1 MSEETKYVDIYSLP
15 VAEARI
21 DEYRR
26 IATEFGTVVIELGGL
41 RYREFA
47 IDDPSDGHEPVEGE
61 VLIGALVEFASK
73 QERDSIMNAVMKDP
87 RVEALTKLDSPGDM
101 SRMRYGGYTVI
112 VDL

>member
-1 MSEETKYVDIYSLP
+1 MSEGAKYVDIYSLP

-47 IDDPSDGHEPVEGE
+47 IDDPGDGHEPGEGE
-61 VLIGALVEFASK
+61 VLTGALVEFTSK
-73 QERDSIMNAVMKDP
+73 QERDSIMDAVMTDP
-87 RVEALTKLDSPGDM
+87 RVEALMKVDSPGDM
-101 SRMRYGGYTVI
+101 SRMTYGGYTVL